1 MFNFLVYN
9 KFKERKWKRLSPKKR
24 WKYYQKMENITAKKV
39 GRPVYEV
46 IPKEWNDGTRG
57 LCVYK
62 EKAIYLNTD
71 FFVKDNMQFFGL
83 ATLFHEQRHAQQHF
97 VVKSK
102 KKIWRFSK
110 AYKWQQNMKG
120 YIQYEGDE
128 KYSYY
133 SMQEVERDANKNALQ
148 RLKKFRFRFRKEKL
162 YKYTVAEK
170 EKEFDYVKE
179 HAREELGMFYKL
191 KLFLRNRKER
201 KKNQ

>member
-1 MFNFLVYN
+1 
-9 KFKERKWKRLSPKKR
+9 
-24 WKYYQKMENITAKKV
+24 
-39 GRPVYEV
+39 
-46 IPKEWNDGTRG
+46 
-57 LCVYK
+57 
-62 EKAIYLNTD
+62 
-71 FFVKDNMQFFGL
+71 
-83 ATLFHEQRHAQQHF
+83 
-97 VVKSK
+97 
-102 KKIWRFSK
+102 
-110 AYKWQQNMKG
+110 MKG